1 MFNKTKR
8 HSKELYYNN
17 LLSQFGDN
25 ICKTWKIINTI
36 VGRTHNKSSI
46 SDTFVINGE
55 KESDKTIIANEF
67 ATYFQNIGKQVAG
80 NIPKSNHPPEFYM
93 KSAPVMESIF
103 FTPTTPNEIVN
114 ILKLY
119 KPKKRS
125 GDDGISLELLKK
137 TAEECS
143 VPISMIIHMSTTRYS
158 AR

>member
-1 MFNKTKR
+1 M
-8 HSKELYYNN
+8 YYNN
-17 LLSQFGDN
+17 WLSQFGDN

-46 SDTFVINGE
+46 SDTFVINGK

-80 NIPKSNHPPEFYM
+80 KIPKSNQ
-93 KSAPVMESIF
+93 SAPVMESIF

-119 KPKKRS
+119 KPNKSS

-137 TAEECS
+137 TAEEYS
-143 VPISMIIHMSTTRYS
+143 VPISMIIKCHYNKV
-158 AR
+158 